1 MSGRT
6 AALPAAGY
14 RLPRRLFVDEHEC
27 RVRFFP
33 ERGGK
38 AVDIDLS
45 ALPVSRELREWMA
58 VAVEGVT
65 GPSGTRR
72 TATSALDTVSIL
84 LRFARYLDGLERPPT
99 SPAQLRAVHLD
110 GYILTGGVGH
120 TLHRDL
126 SALRSILRFAPE
138 APAEFAAR
146 LATAR
151 VAKTDEPTRSYT
163 EPEFR
168 RINGR
173 ARSEVRAAAQRIRAA
188 RALLQQWRAG
198 HIDRD
203 TDGDRWEQG
212 FLLDHV
218 ERLGDV
224 PRYRSGTSHE
234 IVWRHGGIDAVMA
247 QLHLTYHEIGAAG
260 VLLICLTGHNF
271 STVGGATIRHHRPDG
286 HAGGTATAIIT
297 LVKPRRGSR
306 NAEMTVALQDIAPD
320 GAVPSHRDDLSTPF
334 GAYQLLLELGEA
346 TRHRL
351 GTDRLFVYYSAKGHR
366 GRNFRTGL
374 PKQVLQWWSYRVG
387 LTGDETD
394 PDTGQPQ
401 YLHVD
406 SRRLRLTWLETHQR
420 PVAQTEQT
428 LANEYLA
435 RNRGNLTEYQKI
447 VAEVLDQQV
456 TRARETTPIPVL
468 SEQDIRQARVDPTA
482 VAARHRISEATLAEL
497 IAGRLDT
504 VLAGCTDNL
513 HSPHSPAGQ
522 PCRASFLLCLSCPCA
537 RATPAHL
544 PVQVLVHDTLRARR
558 AELTPLRWA
567 QRFAEPATRLAD
579 LLDRHTPAAIA
590 DARAAATDD
599 DHALVERFLTRGLDL
614 T

>member
-1 MSGRT
+1 MSGRP

-14 RLPRRLFVDEHEC
+14 QPPQRLFLGEHEC
-27 RVRFFP
+27 QVRFFP
-33 ERGGK
+33 ERGGEP
-38 AVDIDLS
+38 VDIDLS
-45 ALPVSRELREWMA
+45 VLPVSRELREWMA

-72 TATSALDTVSIL
+72 TTTSALDTVQIL
-84 LRFARYLDGLERPPT
+84 LRFARYLEELERPPA

-126 SALRSILRFAPE
+126 SSLRSILRYAPGT
-138 APAEFAAR
+138 PAEFAAR

-151 VAKTDEPTRSYT
+151 VPKTDEPTRSYT
-163 EPEFR
+163 GPEFR
-168 RINGR
+168 RISGK
-173 ARSEVRAAAQRIRAA
+173 ARSDVRAAAERIRAA
-188 RALLQQWRAG
+188 NVLLRQWRAG
-198 HIDRD
+198 QIDQD
-203 TDGDRWEQG
+203 TDRDRWEQG
-212 FLLDHV
+212 FLLDQV
-218 ERLGDV
+218 ERFGDV
-224 PRYRSGTSHE
+224 PRYRSRHPHTMVS
-234 IVWRHGGIDAVMA
+234 RHGGIDTVITR
-247 QLHLTYHEIGAAG
+247 LHLTHHEIGAAG

-306 NAEMTVALQDIAPD
+306 DADMTVALQDIAPD
-320 GAVPSHRDDLSTPF
+320 GAAPSHRDDLTTPF

-346 TRHRL
+346 TRRRVN
-351 GTDRLFVYYSAKGHR
+351 TDRLLVHYSAKGHR
-366 GRNFRTGL
+366 CFRAGL
-374 PKQVLQWWSYRVG
+374 PKQVLQLWSYRVR
-387 LTGDETD
+387 LTADETD
-394 PDTGQPQ
+394 PDTGQPK

-406 SRRLRLTWLETHQR
+406 SRRLRLTWLEIYQR

-435 RNRGNLTEYQKI
+435 RNRGNLIEYQKI

-456 TRARETTPIPVL
+456 AHARENAPIPVL
-468 SEQDIRQARVDPTA
+468 SEQDVHQACVDPAA
-482 VAARHRISEATLAEL
+482 VAVRHRISEAALAEL
-497 IAGRLDT
+497 IEGRLDT
-504 VLAGCTDNL
+504 VLAGCVDNL
-513 HSPHSPAGQ
+513 HSPHAPAGQ

-544 PVQVLVHDTLRARR
+544 PVQVLVHDALQVRR

-567 QRFAEPATRLAD
+567 QRFAEAATRLAD
-579 LLDRHTPAAIA
+579 LLDHHPPAAIA
-590 DARAAATDD
+590 DARAAATDA
-599 DHALVERFLTRGLDL
+599 DHALVERFLSRGLDL